1 MIYISAKYWKIM
13 SLILSKQIMA
23 LENLVTEKKK
33 FDVNKIREDFPI
45 LSREIYGKP
54 LVYLD
59 NAATTQKPKQVIE
72 KLVKYYSGYNSNIHR
87 GVHYLSQKST
97 TEYDKA
103 RSIIQ
108 KFINAEYFE
117 EIVFTRGATESVN
130 LVASSWGRHNIGKG
144 DEIVITHMEH
154 HANIVPWQ
162 MLCREKDAV
171 LKVIPIN
178 DAGELIVD
186 ELENLVTEKTKLI
199 SFVHISNS
207 LGTVNPAKQIID
219 FAHSRNIPVLL
230 DGAQSVQHTKIDV
243 RELGCDF
250 FVASGHKIYGPTGIG
265 FLYGKKDILESMQP
279 YQTGGDMISTVSF
292 EKTTFNELP
301 YKFEAGTPNIAGA
314 IGLGEAIKYI
324 ENLGLGNIAAYEEEL
339 LSYGTSLLQSID
351 GLRIIGTAKNK
362 SSILSFVLDNA
373 HPHDVGTILDMD
385 GIAIRTGQHCTEPVM
400 HRFGIPATS
409 RASISF
415 YNTKEELDVLAN
427 SIINVIKTFS

>member
-1 MIYISAKYWKIM
+1 MRTENM
-13 SLILSKQIMA
+13 TEEKQA
-23 LENLVTEKKK
+23 L
-33 FDVNKIREDFPI
+33 DVIKIRQDFPI
-45 LSREIYGKP
+45 LSREVYGKP

-59 NAATTQKPKQVIE
+59 NAATTQKPRQVIE
-72 KLVKYYSGYNSNIHR
+72 KLTDYYTNYNSNIHR
-87 GVHYLSQKST
+87 GVHYLSQKAT
-97 TEYDKA
+97 NEYDNA
-103 RSIIQ
+103 RNIIRN
-108 KFINAEYFE
+108 FINAGHSE
-117 EIVFTRGATESVN
+117 EVIFTRGATESVN
-130 LVASSWGRHNIGKG
+130 LVASAWGRQNIGRG
-144 DEIVITHMEH
+144 DEILITHMEH

-162 MLCREKDAV
+162 VLCREKEAI
-171 LKVIPIN
+171 LKVAPIN
-178 DAGELIVD
+178 DDGELIFD
-186 ELENLVTEKTKLI
+186 EFEKLITEKTKLI

-207 LGTVNPAKQIID
+207 LGTINPAKQLIEL
-219 FAHSRNIPVLL
+219 AHSRNIPVLL

-243 RELGCDF
+243 RELDCDF

-265 FLYGKKDILESMQP
+265 FLYAKKSLLESMQP
-279 YQTGGDMISTVSF
+279 YQTGGDMISSVSF

-314 IGLGEAIKYI
+314 IGLGEAIKYLEGI
-324 ENLGLGNIAAYEEEL
+324 GLENIARYEAEL
-339 LSYGTSLLQSID
+339 LEYGTDLLQAIG
-351 GLRIIGTAKNK
+351 GLKLIGTAKHK

-400 HRFGIPATS
+400 KRFGIPATS